1 MEPAAGSA
9 VPDER
14 HLVASTGSGAA
25 DGFFPNP
32 AGGGG
37 RRPNRSTPAGTNDP
51 LHSIRGIASSAS
63 IFWRAGGSRLATALE
78 AERDRGTAF
87 VLMPVMLACGSLA
100 YFSLAKEPAGLVLV
114 ATCAFVATAA
124 VIAGERP
131 LLRPTMIA
139 ALLVLMGMLFAK
151 WETERAGTL
160 MLGEAISTT
169 VTGKVTSIEQ
179 QAGGRTRLTLEVLAT
194 ERPTLRHVPERVRVS
209 MRKMPAGLV
218 VGDVVT
224 GPARLFPPSGPLRP
238 GSYDFSF
245 ESYFDG
251 IGANGFFLGNPR
263 ISEAVSPAT
272 IVDRFKASVENARIT
287 LSARIRDRI
296 GGAEGEIAAALIA
309 GVRAG
314 IPEDVNEALR
324 RTGLAH
330 VLSISGLHMALVAAT
345 VMGALRFGFAFFPGF
360 ASRRPVKK
368 YAASA
373 ALLAIAVYL
382 FISGSAVAAERS
394 FLMLAVMLGAL
405 LFDRAAITMRNLA
418 IAATVVLVVSPHEV
432 VGPSFQ
438 MSFAATAALIGSYAW
453 WAERQRR
460 RSRPRQ
466 IVNHSRLARTS
477 RMFLRY
483 AVGIAATSM
492 IAGAAT
498 TLYGAWHF
506 QRVSPLSL
514 AANLSA
520 MPIVSI
526 VVMPPAVLAMAAMP
540 LGLDGPFLDIMG
552 RGIAALVAIAR
563 WFSERTPVDA
573 VGAVPVSAVAVAS
586 IALLIATLA
595 TTWLRLLALPF
606 AAAAAIL
613 VSAHSLPEALIAE
626 DGSLV
631 AVPLGDG
638 RLAVSRA
645 RPNRFAVEDWMRATR
660 SEATI
665 APATVSGQN
674 FMAPPDDGPY
684 IMGDVFT
691 CAEGRCL
698 ARSRAGIDIARVDD
712 ARSAADLCGRVQ
724 VIVVPDA
731 TAANPCAEGEAAVLT
746 QRHLALRGSATVV
759 VTGHADARWAEV
771 VHAVPL
777 PLRPWHDHR
786 RYSRA
791 ARGLPPYERSRGPAP
806 SGPNQAVQ
814 RAARVEGNPSNAD
827 QNRQVVSIGGSAPPG
842 VPGP

>member
-14 HLVASTGSGAA
+14 HLIAPTAPGAGGSDLRA
-25 DGFFPNP
+25 P
-32 AGGGG
+32 AGRHGSPSD
-37 RRPNRSTPAGTNDP
+37 RPSPAAGQDP
-51 LHSIRGIASSAS
+51 LHSIRAFASSAP
-63 IFWRAGGSRLATALE
+63 ILWQAGAASLAAALE
-78 AERDRGTAF
+78 TERDRGTAF
-87 VLMPVMLACGSLA
+87 VLVPVMLACGALA
-100 YFSLAKEPAGLVLV
+100 YFSLAREPAASVLI
-114 ATCAFVATAA
+114 AACAFVAAA
-124 VIAGERP
+124 SVIAHDRP
-131 LLRPTMIA
+131 LLRPSLIA
-139 ALLVLMGMLFAK
+139 ALMVLAGMLFAK

-160 MLGEAISTT
+160 MLGEAVTT
-169 VTGKVTSIEQ
+169 VVTGKVTSLEQ
-179 QAGGRTRLTLEVLAT
+179 QANGRSRLTLKVLAT
-194 ERPTLRHVPERVRVS
+194 EKPALHHVPERVRVS
-209 MRKMPAGLV
+209 TRKVPAGLV

-245 ESYFDG
+245 ESFFDG
-251 IGANGFFLGNPR
+251 IGANGFFLGNPLV
-263 ISEAVSPAT
+263 SETAPPET
-272 IVDRFKASVENARIT
+272 IVDRFKANVEKARIA
-287 LSARIRDRI
+287 LSARIRERI

-314 IPEDVNEALR
+314 IPDHVNEDLR

-345 VMGALRFGFAFFPGF
+345 VMGALRFGFSFFPGF
-360 ASRRPVKK
+360 TSRRPVKK

-418 IAATVVLVVSPHEV
+418 IAAIAVLVVSPHEV

-460 RSRPRQ
+460 RPQPPRA
-466 IVNHSRLARTS
+466 INHSRSARAG
-477 RMFLRY
+477 RLLLRY
-483 AVGIAATSM
+483 AVGIAATSL

-514 AANLSA
+514 AANLTA

-526 VVMPPAVLAMAAMP
+526 AVMPPAVLAMAAMP
-540 LGLDGPFLDIMG
+540 IGLDGPFLDIMG
-552 RGIAALVAIAR
+552 RGIAALIAIAA

-573 VGAVPVSAVAVAS
+573 VGAVPVSAVAIAS

-595 TTWLRLLALPF
+595 TTWLRVLALPF
-606 AAAAAIL
+606 AAAAVFIVL
-613 VSAHSLPEALIAE
+613 THRLPEALIAE
-626 DGSLV
+626 DVKFL

-638 RLAVSRA
+638 RLAVSRP
-645 RPNRFAVEDWMRATR
+645 RPNRFAVENWMRATR
-660 SEATI
+660 SETLV
-665 APATVSGQN
+665 APTTVSSQDIKV
-674 FMAPPDDGPY
+674 PPRGRAD
-684 IMGDVFT
+684 MTGDVFT

-698 ARSRAGIDIARVDD
+698 ARSTSGVDIAMVDD
-712 ARSAADLCGRVQ
+712 AKLASGLCGLVG
-724 VIVVPDA
+724 VIVVADA
-731 TAANPCAEGEAAVLT
+731 TAENPCIAGVTSVIT
-746 QRHLALRGSATVV
+746 QRHLALRGSAAVT
-759 VTGHADARWAEV
+759 VTGNGATRRTEIV
-771 VHAVPL
+771 YAVPL
-777 PLRPWHDHR
+777 PLRPWHVHR
-786 RYSRA
+786 QYSRA
-791 ARGLPPYERSRGPAP
+791 ARGLAPHQRSREAALGD
-806 SGPNQAVQ
+806 PNEANLPTD
-814 RAARVEGNPSNAD
+814 RAGADTGNRGA
-827 QNRQVVSIGGSAPPG
+827 NRQSVSIGGSIRPSDPE
-842 VPGP
+842 P